1 MKTALRYLTLVK
13 MASTLSEEELAALMP
28 TKQEAG
34 ENGVARGF
42 GHLLHGPVTTRRYGA
57 ARTVADATG
66 QRTPFLN
73 KHPRTGALL
82 SQLAGGG
89 IGAAGGA
96 LAGGG
101 MEMAKGYDLGSDKV
115 LGSSLVGAAG
125 GGILGMLAGQIAA
138 ARSRAKG
145 VEDIR
150 EGARHKP
157 VDRNIDPNV
166 SLPGWLQLST
176 GDYDRGVSDAHRV
189 FQGGRNQRVRP
200 GDNLVRTLRALTST
214 MNGTGIGTAAGVAEG
229 IGSLGRKWRSRETL
243 DRTQDKR
250 AE

>member
-1 MKTALRYLTLVK
+1 MKTALRFMALVK
-13 MASTLSEEELAALMP
+13 AAATLSEQELAALMP

-34 ENGVARGF
+34 ESSFARGF
-42 GHLLHGPVTTRRYGA
+42 GHLLHGPVTSRRYGA
-57 ARTVADATG
+57 SRTVADATG

-73 KHPRTGALL
+73 KHPRTGDFLSTLAGALVGGVGGGV
-82 SQLAGGG
+82 AGGG
-89 IGAAGGA
+89 MSYLNGGSTDQTRANSALGAAGGSA
-96 LAGGG
+96 
-101 MEMAKGYDLGSDKV
+101 
-115 LGSSLVGAAG
+115 VGA
-125 GGILGMLAGQIAA
+125 ILGKIMA

-150 EGARHKP
+150 EGARHRP

-200 GDNLVRTLRALTST
+200 GDNLIRTLRAISGT
-214 MNGTGIGTAAGVAEG
+214 MGGTGIGEAAALGDLG
-229 IGSLGRKWRSRETL
+229 GQLGRKWRARETL

-250 AE
+250 SE